1 MIEKYNETVDLDCK
15 MTTGTIT
22 NCKQSDNEVAFGMF
36 KARNWNFKDEIQKRW
51 QQRKKLEPETNCE
64 KKINRKDS

>member
-1 MIEKYNETVDLDCK
+1 MSDISSEENKKQMIEKYNETVDLDCK

-36 KARNWNFKDEIQKRW
+36 KARN
-51 QQRKKLEPETNCE
+51 
-64 KKINRKDS
+64 